1 MKETNVSSKKI
12 STETFCQQPLP
23 YIFSI
28 NRLAITMTYMF
39 QKDALPQSALT
50 QKDLIEAMCTFA
62 YRVPYSVVAAPDI
75 KKRKSGVSA
84 LLPSIALIE
93 EAVNSM
99 LAIDIERIAA
109 AEKKLLKY
117 LPHFNSKDCWQAVL
131 KYVFLNEFH
140 KGVTDNIPLSKKLF
154 ALPKGHF
161 QSLQDYV
168 LKHREAPL
176 SYQLAGGLTVP
187 NKKLNLNGTV
197 DEHLW
202 MVASCRSYR
211 LATRPMVKDFFE
223 HLASKAETDT
233 WDHDIFEM
241 VFSEAITDAY
251 GNKLALPKTT
261 ENWEKCIYKI
271 AAKLKLFPS
280 YITERE
286 WIGEVQNDKE
296 FQAENTPVAC
306 RQSGRKCHCKV
317 IRFLCDIMTVFK
329 WGRTNFSFCKR
340 DSAVYTLY
348 LTKHL
353 AFWKLNFTRGAHKS
367 LSFPIYESGEN
378 PRCVLLRPKRVCSFL
393 MHLSPKYGSQK
404 YLYWSFVN
412 FAKNYL
418 DDSEL
423 EKFSEIKAKGEQE
436 ETNDT
441 KYSQYQGASGKHLT
455 SFILNTPYHC

>member
-1 MKETNVSSKKI
+1 MKETNISSKKI
-12 STETFCQQPLP
+12 SSETFCQQPLP
-23 YIFSI
+23 FIFSI
-28 NRLAITMTYMF
+28 NRFAITMTYMF
-39 QKDALPQSALT
+39 QKDILSQSGLP
-50 QKDLIEAMCTFA
+50 QKDLTEAMCTFA

-75 KKRKSGVSA
+75 KKRKTGVSA
-84 LLPSIALIE
+84 RLPSIALIE

-211 LATRPMVKDFFE
+211 LATRPIVKDFFE

-261 ENWEKCIYKI
+261 ANWEKCIYEI
-271 AAKLKLFPS
+271 AVKLKLFPS
-280 YITERE
+280 YIT
-286 WIGEVQNDKE
+286 IGEWKEEMQKDKE
-296 FQAENTPVAC
+296 LQAENTPKAC
-306 RQSGRKCHCKV
+306 IRNGKKCLCKEV
-317 IRFLCDIMTVFK
+317 HFVCNLIGIFK
-329 WGRTNFSFCKR
+329 WIRTNFSLCIR
-340 DSAVYTLY
+340 DSAIYTVFLVS
-348 LTKHL
+348 HL
-353 AFWKLNFTRGAHKS
+353 AYWKLNFGSGARKS
-367 LSFPIYESGEN
+367 LDFPCFQSTNSIRYMY
-378 PRCVLLRPKRVCSFL
+378 LKPKRICSFL
-393 MHLSPKYGSQK
+393 MHLSPKYEPAK
-404 YLYWSFVN
+404 YLLWYFAN
-412 FAKNYL
+412 FAHDFLGNT
-418 DDSEL
+418 EL
-423 EKFSEIKAKGEQE
+423 EESAQRKK
-436 ETNDT
+436 ETDGSIEAIAE
-441 KYSQYQGASGKHLT
+441 YSQYQRSSGKRLT

>member
-93 EAVNSM
+93 EAVNGM
-99 LAIDIERIAA
+99 LAMDEERIVA

-117 LPHFNSKDCWQAVL
+117 LPRFNSKDCWQTVL

-140 KGVTDNIPLSKKLF
+140 KGVIARIALSKKLF

-168 LKHREAPL
+168 LKNREAPL
-176 SYQLAGGLTVP
+176 SYQLAGGLTEP

-211 LATRPMVKDFFE
+211 LATRPIVNKFLNMLNTKE
-223 HLASKAETDT
+223 TKAT
-233 WDHDIFEM
+233 WDHEIFEM
-241 VFSEAITDAY
+241 VFSSAITDAY

-261 ENWEKCIYKI
+261 ANWEKCIYEI
-271 AAKLKLFPS
+271 AAKLKVIPS
-280 YITERE
+280 YITEEE
-286 WIGEVQNDKE
+286 WVGVVQNDKE
-296 FQAENTPVAC
+296 FKAENTPVAC
-306 RQSGRKCHCKV
+306 KQSGRKCHCKV

-353 AFWKLNFTRGAHKS
+353 AFWKLNFTRGANKS
-367 LSFPIYESGEN
+367 LSFPVYESGES
-378 PRCVLLRPKRVCSFL
+378 PRCMLLRPKRVCSFL